1 MGIYTRRGDAG
12 LTDLADGTRVEKCD
26 GRVEAYGELD
36 ELGAALG
43 LARAHLHLG
52 RAHGPHHGKLS
63 PPPMDVDARLLET
76 QRQLSALAGWLASPG
91 TRFPELCTGAAERFE
106 PEIDA
111 LMKAKGPLTGF
122 VMPGANPLE
131 ASLHVARTVAR
142 RAERR
147 LVALSLSEA
156 GSAYTVDGRALA
168 YLNRLSDWLFALA
181 RLAQ

>member
-1 MGIYTRRGDAG
+1 MGIYTGRGDAG
-12 LTDLADGTRVEKCD
+12 LTDLADGNRVEKCD

-36 ELGAALG
+36 ELSAALG
-43 LARAHLHLG
+43 LARAHLSHGTHG
-52 RAHGPHHGKLS
+52 RLS
-63 PPPMDVDARLLET
+63 PLPSMDVGARLLET

-91 TRFPELCTGAAERFE
+91 SRFPEVCIGASERFE

-111 LMKAKGPLTGF
+111 MMKAKGPLTGF

-131 ASLHVARTVAR
+131 ASLHLARTVAR

-147 LVALSLSEA
+147 LVALSLAEA
-156 GSAYTVDGRALA
+156 GSALYAVDGRALA
-168 YLNRLSDWLFALA
+168 YMNRLSDWLFALA